1 MGAGVRTAGKF
12 FVRGEEQ
19 EKIYLKGVSYGPFRE
34 GSHGRQ
40 YPEKEQVLRD
50 FALMR
55 QLGVNCIRTY
65 TSPPAW
71 LLELAEECDLWVMAG
86 IPWAEHIT
94 FLDSRAAQKQI
105 RTAVTAVVEECKGYR
120 SLFCY
125 LVGNEIPPDIIR
137 WHGAERVQN
146 FLKELTELIRSRDP
160 EALVSYAN
168 FPSTEYLELD
178 FIDFYCF
185 NVYLHRQETFQKYLG
200 RLQNLAGSKPLV
212 LSEFGADSIREGE
225 DGQAHIL
232 DQKLK
237 TSFEMGAAGTVVFS
251 WTDEWFTGG
260 HDITDW
266 AFGVVTADRQPKQAF
281 EVVRQYYQKPLPPL
295 PGHSPKVSVVVCA
308 YNADRTIDT
317 CLAALEK
324 VRYPNYE
331 VIVVNDGSTDGTLEI
346 CRKYPYI
353 RLICQENRGL
363 SVARNVGLEAATGEI
378 VAYTDADCDVDP
390 DWITYLVHGFRI
402 TGQVAVGGPNLPPP
416 ENALV
421 PSAVAVSPGGPT
433 HVLIDDLE
441 AEHIAGCNMAFKAE
455 VLRELGGFDPHY
467 RAAGDDVDICWRL
480 QDAGHAN
487 GFSPA
492 AQVWHFRR
500 NTVKDYFNQQRGYGK
515 AEAMVYYKHPERFN
529 LLGQARW
536 LGRIYGDLST
546 SLLPGKPFI
555 YSGVF
560 GMAPFQSLYQR
571 PTSLWAYLPQTLEW
585 NVFGLAMLMLT
596 PLTGAGLLLGVL
608 PLLIT
613 GVSSVASA
621 WRAPVDPRFRGLRS
635 RLLITY
641 LILGGPLVRSIE
653 RYKWRRKLLGRK
665 RAPARGKGRLV
676 RTRFPFQRTYR
687 LDLWSAQGVERN
699 SLLQDM
705 VHQLQEKKYF
715 VNIPNGWDRWDFRVQ
730 QGLWIWCYLYTAT
743 EIHGGYERLH
753 RVRLKL
759 RLSGLAQ
766 SVLGMWSALF
776 LIVLLCKSLMAIL
789 LLLVPGLALIWACRT
804 QMTRMTMSLL
814 AGVSQAAEK
823 LQLVQAPLQ

>member
-1 MGAGVRTAGKF
+1 MSANIRTSGKF
-12 FVRGEEQ
+12 FFRGE
-19 EKIYLKGVSYGPFRE
+19 EKIYLKGVSYGPFQVA
-34 GSHGRQ
+34 SHGRQ
-40 YPEKEQVLRD
+40 FPEKEQVVRD
-50 FALMR
+50 FSLMR
-55 QLGVNCIRTY
+55 ELGVNCLRTY

-71 LLELAEECDLWVMAG
+71 LLELAEEWDLLVMAG
-86 IPWAEHIT
+86 IPWAEHVT
-94 FLDSRAAQKQI
+94 FLDSKAVQKEI
-105 RTAVTAVVEECKGYR
+105 HVAVTAVVEECKGYN

-125 LVGNEIPPDIIR
+125 MVGNEIPADIIR
-137 WHGAERVQN
+137 WHGAEKVQKY
-146 FLKELTELIRSRDP
+146 LRELTEMIRGRDP
-160 EALVSYAN
+160 GALVSYAN

-178 FIDFYCF
+178 FVDFHCY
-185 NVYLHRQETFQKYLG
+185 NVYLHRQEVFQKYLG
-200 RLQNLAGSKPLV
+200 RLQNLAGNKPLV

-225 DGQAHIL
+225 DGQSEIL

-237 TSFEMGAAGTVVFS
+237 TSFEMGAAGTIVFA

-260 HDITDW
+260 HAITDW
-266 AFGVVTADRQPKQAF
+266 AFGVVSAERQPKQAF
-281 EVVRQYYQKPLPPL
+281 DVVKRYYQQPLPPL
-295 PGHSPKVSVVVCA
+295 PAECPKVSVVVCA

-317 CLAALEK
+317 CLAALET
-324 VRYPNYE
+324 VNYPNYE
-331 VIVVNDGSTDGTLEI
+331 VIVVNDGSNDGTLDI

-353 RLICQENRGL
+353 RLICQENKGL

-402 TGQVAVGGPNLPPP
+402 TGEVAVGGPNLPPP
-416 ENALV
+416 ENSLV

-441 AEHIAGCNMAFKAE
+441 AEHIAGCNMAFKAD
-455 VLRELGGFDPHY
+455 VLRELGGFDAQY

-480 QDAGHAN
+480 QDAGHSI

-560 GMAPFQSLYQR
+560 GMAPFQSLYQQ
-571 PTSLWAYLPQTLEW
+571 PASLWAYLPQTLEW
-585 NVFGLAMLMLT
+585 NVFGLVMLLLA
-596 PLTGAGLLLGVL
+596 PLASVGLLLGAI

-613 GVSSVASA
+613 VVSSLISA
-621 WRAPVDPRFRGLRS
+621 WRAPVDPRFTGLRS
-635 RLLITY
+635 RLLISY

-653 RYKWRRKLLGRK
+653 RYKWRRKLLGAKGATK
-665 RAPARGKGRLV
+665 RPLEKPLKSK
-676 RTRFPFQRTYR
+676 FPLQRTYG
-687 LDLWSAQGVERN
+687 LNFWSDQGIERDIF
-699 SLLQDM
+699 LQD
-705 VHQLQEKKYF
+705 VIHQLQERKYF
-715 VNIPNGWDRWDFRVQ
+715 VNIQNGWERWDIRVQ
-730 QGLWIWCYLYTAT
+730 QGLWAWCYVYSAT

-753 RVRLKL
+753 RLKL
-759 RLSGLAQ
+759 KLKLSGLAKTI
-766 SVLGMWSALF
+766 LGMWAALF
-776 LIVLLCKSLMAIL
+776 SIVLLCKSLMAVLVMLIPGTVL
-789 LLLVPGLALIWACRT
+789 IWTCRSQMKRMARSMADVVTIAGQKFTLVPTTNR
-804 QMTRMTMSLL
+804 
-814 AGVSQAAEK
+814 
-823 LQLVQAPLQ
+823 

>member
-1 MGAGVRTAGKF
+1 
-12 FVRGEEQ
+12 
-19 EKIYLKGVSYGPFRE
+19 VSYRPFKE

-40 YPEKEQVLRD
+40 FPEKEQLLRD
-50 FALMR
+50 FSLMHE
-55 QLGVNCIRTY
+55 LGVNCIRTY

-71 LLELAEECDLWVMAG
+71 LLEMAEEWGIWVMAG
-86 IPWAEHIT
+86 IPWAEHVT
-94 FLDSRAAQKQI
+94 FLDSKAIQKEI
-105 RTAVTAVVEECKGYR
+105 RIAVTAVVEECKGYG

-125 LVGNEIPPDIIR
+125 MVGNEVPPDIIR
-137 WHGAERVQN
+137 WHGAERVQA
-146 FLKELTELIRSRDP
+146 FLRELTDLIRERDP
-160 EALVSYAN
+160 DALVSYAN

-178 FIDFYCF
+178 FVDFYCF

-200 RLQNLAGSKPLV
+200 RLQNLAGNKPLV

-232 DQKLK
+232 DQKLR
-237 TSFEMGAAGTVVFS
+237 TSFEMGAAGTVVFA

-260 HDITDW
+260 HTITDW
-266 AFGVVTADRQPKQAF
+266 AFGVVSAERQPKAAF
-281 EVVRQYYQKPLPPL
+281 EVVKRYYRQPLPPL
-295 PGHSPKVSVVVCA
+295 PSVCPKVSVVVCA

-317 CLAALEK
+317 CLAALET
-324 VRYPNYE
+324 VRYPDYE

-353 RLICQENRGL
+353 RLICQENKGL

-416 ENALV
+416 EDALV

-455 VLRELGGFDPHY
+455 VLRELGGFDAQY

-480 QDAGHAN
+480 QDAGHSI
-487 GFSPA
+487 GFSPS

-571 PTSLWAYLPQTLEW
+571 PASLWSYLPQTLEW
-585 NVFGLAMLMLT
+585 NVVGLAMLGLT
-596 PLTGAGLLLGVL
+596 PLAGAGMLVGTI

-613 GVSSVASA
+613 VVSSAVSA
-621 WRAPVDPRFRGLRS
+621 WRAPVDPRFTGLRS

-641 LILGGPLVRSIE
+641 LILGGPLVRSLE
-653 RYKWRRKLLGRK
+653 RYKWRRKLLRTEGT
-665 RAPARGKGRLV
+665 PAR
-676 RTRFPFQRTYR
+676 TREKSLNSGFPLRRTYG
-687 LDLWSAQGVERN
+687 LAFWSDRGVERDAV
-699 SLLQDM
+699 LRDIIQ
-705 VHQLQEKKYF
+705 QLQEKKYF
-715 VNIPNGWDRWDFRVQ
+715 VNIQNGWQRWDFRVQ
-730 QGLWIWCYLYTAT
+730 QGLWAWCYVYTAT

-753 RVRLKL
+753 RLRLKL

-766 SVLGMWSALF
+766 TFSVLWLGV
-776 LIVLLCKSLMAIL
+776 LIVVLACKSLVAVL
-789 LLLVPGLALIWACRT
+789 LIMLPGLAMAWAYQS
-804 QMTRMTMSLL
+804 QMRRMAKALGDVVKMSATKFDL
-814 AGVSQAAEK
+814 VAAPS
-823 LQLVQAPLQ
+823 V